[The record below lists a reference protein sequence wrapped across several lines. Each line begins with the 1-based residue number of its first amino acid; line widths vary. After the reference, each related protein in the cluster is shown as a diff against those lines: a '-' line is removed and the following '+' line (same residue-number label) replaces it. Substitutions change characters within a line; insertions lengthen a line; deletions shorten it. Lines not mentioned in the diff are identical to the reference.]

1 MKFGDNNENRILDF
15 AARMYLVIA
24 NSPWRIL
31 TGKTTVLSISSWAF
45 KDLTH
50 LDQSQ
55 SGRSRGW
62 IPHCPCVSSPP
73 PLGCSGLQHCCLPS
87 AAPAGAE
94 DASARALETPA
105 GTGSS
110 YLSLQVSGQEKEKGE
125 TGKRLI
131 TCTVQRRYE
140 CVVLQIS
147 INFIIELSVQYFHD
161 KHSPA
166 PAGAFSQNLCRIS
179 LLPALKSPQW
189 FPSPACEHCPAW
201 FTPSLCL
208 RLVPYEQGAM
218 VEIDRA
224 VLCSN
229 LTASRH
235 GRRQAWLPASDQN
248 NGPSISDGE
257 TEVDSSRRAEWRR

>member
-1 MKFGDNNENRILDF
+1 MRILSPSTGLLW
-15 AARMYLVIA
+15 AAALLPPF
-24 NSPWRIL
+24 S
-31 TGKTTVLSISSWAF
+31 SSSWRWRC
-45 KDLTH
+45 LC
-50 LDQSQ
+50 S
-55 SGRSRGW
+55 RSRDSSW
-62 IPHCPCVSSPP
+62 YWLFLSVSSSFW
-73 PLGCSGLQHCCLPS
+73 LGEGE
-87 AAPAGAE
+87 GG
-94 DASARALETPA
+94 DR
-105 GTGSS
+105 
-110 YLSLQVSGQEKEKGE
+110 EKVNYVHSTE
-125 TGKRLI
+125 
-131 TCTVQRRYE
+131 RYE

-257 TEVDSSRRAEWRR
+257 TEVDSSRRAEWWR